1 MKTILAVAVGNS
13 TDQVF
18 DKPHPDLSTVRP
30 YVKGL
35 ISWLANQTDPPTPDN
50 GLPKYTI
57 GTDYKIYYRERAVNH
72 VPDAFKDVLTL
83 PADLIFCMS
92 TWVAEAADVFM
103 KANAPSK
110 PIVAIVSDP
119 FSEKFG
125 DNVCG
130 VSASRDRL
138 AISCYKQFKK
148 LNPNVKNVFALHRD
162 GYLPSVRAKG
172 WLGKKIIPVAVA
184 DGEDIKTKID
194 SIPNVPQRG
203 LLILPADRFFGAAND
218 IVQWTGSMPTF
229 WSTPDFPKGS
239 FGGYGYEQELCGK
252 FLAERVASIWKN
264 QSDGASDPIPD
275 PKWVVIGPEYV
286 TWRPKTVL
294 KKKAQKKKIA
304 KKKSAKSKKSK

>member
-57 GTDYKIYYRERAVNH
+57 GTDYKIYYRERAVNQ

-110 PIVAIVSDP
+110 PIVAIVS
-119 FSEKFG
+119 
-125 DNVCG
+125 
-130 VSASRDRL
+130 
-138 AISCYKQFKK
+138 
-148 LNPNVKNVFALHRD
+148 
-162 GYLPSVRAKG
+162 
-172 WLGKKIIPVAVA
+172 
-184 DGEDIKTKID
+184 
-194 SIPNVPQRG
+194 
-203 LLILPADRFFGAAND
+203 ILPADRFFGAAND

-239 FGGYGYEQELCGK
+239 FGGYGYEQELCGQ